1 MMFRPAMPV
10 KRVVGSAGLR
20 TPVKALC
27 HCETLRLT
35 DHAVGATNAFSR
47 GKLSSAYQPFIA
59 SNPKVAF
66 GSDSDPT
73 VFEPAISPSGG
84 FPDGSKRRS
93 PERGQGH

>member
-47 GKLSSAYQPFIA
+47 GPLSSAYQPFIA
-59 SNPKVAF
+59 SNLKVAF
-66 GSDSDPT
+66 GSILP
-73 VFEPAISPSGG
+73 VRHAV
-84 FPDGSKRRS
+84 RV
-93 PERGQGH
+93 

>member
-47 GKLSSAYQPFIA
+47 GPLSSAFQPFIA
-59 SNPKVAF
+59 SVGERP
-66 GSDSDPT
+66 
-73 VFEPAISPSGG
+73 VFSHSGRLESVESRCG
-84 FPDGSKRRS
+84 AVTLG
-93 PERGQGH
+93 

>member
-59 SNPKVAF
+59 SNLKVAF
-66 GSDSDPT
+66 GSRLCEN
-73 VFEPAISPSGG
+73 VG
-84 FPDGSKRRS
+84 
-93 PERGQGH
+93 